1 MSVLTWFL
9 HLLNR
14 VDRLPHT
21 AGPGKIFSAEQ
32 KAAIVN
38 MIMANTVIGLCV
50 IQTAVNADQG
60 AFRKNNSVSLATI
73 DQVLT

>member
-1 MSVLTWFL
+1 MMSVLTWFL

-14 VDRLPHT
+14 VDRGT
-21 AGPGKIFSAEQ
+21 GKIFSAEQ
-32 KAAIVN
+32 EAAIVN

-50 IQTAVNADQG
+50 IQAAVNADQG
-60 AFRKNNSVSLATI
+60 AFRKINSVSLATI